1 MLVWELSMGKLT
13 DLKVRKAGPGVHGD
27 GAGLYLRVKSTGAR
41 SWVLRVQ
48 FQGKRQDIALG
59 GYPADRSLSEAREE
73 AARLRKLARQG
84 RDAKAERD
92 REKIV
97 VPTFRKAVAEAHKEL
112 GKGWSE
118 KSAAS
123 FKSSLDQHIIP
134 RIGDMRVDEID
145 TAHVIAA
152 LAPVWTE
159 KPALAK
165 KLRARLLQ
173 VLSFSKAR
181 GWRIKALPD
190 PRELRDGLAKQPKAK
205 NFDAM
210 PFAEVPSFFQEQ
222 TAKDGTAGR
231 LALLFTIATAAR
243 NGEVR
248 KAHWDQMDLKRR
260 TWSRPGEMMKSG
272 LPHVVTLNDAAVE
285 ILERAKAL
293 GSKGLVFPGAR
304 EGSKLSDMTLGKI
317 LRSKNI
323 AHTVHGFRSS
333 FRDWAAEEMPTVPA
347 MVAEMALSHSVGS
360 KTEQAYLRSDLR
372 EMRRTLMDAWS
383 AYLLGRKTDAA
394 S

>member
-1 MLVWELSMGKLT
+1 
-13 DLKVRKAGPGVHGD
+13 
-27 GAGLYLRVKSTGAR
+27 
-41 SWVLRVQ
+41 
-48 FQGKRQDIALG
+48 
-59 GYPADRSLSEAREE
+59 
-73 AARLRKLARQG
+73 
-84 RDAKAERD
+84 
-92 REKIV
+92 
-97 VPTFRKAVAEAHKEL
+97 
-112 GKGWSE
+112 
-118 KSAAS
+118 
-123 FKSSLDQHIIP
+123 
-134 RIGDMRVDEID
+134 
-145 TAHVIAA
+145 
-152 LAPVWTE
+152 
-159 KPALAK
+159 
-165 KLRARLLQ
+165 
-173 VLSFSKAR
+173 
-181 GWRIKALPD
+181 
-190 PRELRDGLAKQPKAK
+190 
-205 NFDAM
+205 
-210 PFAEVPSFFQEQ
+210 
-222 TAKDGTAGR
+222 
-231 LALLFTIATAAR
+231 
-243 NGEVR
+243 
-248 KAHWDQMDLKRR
+248 
-260 TWSRPGEMMKSG
+260 MKSG